1 MACQAQAPASEHP
14 SVRMSWIDIRASPE
28 DLQSSR
34 HQHGSDRTP
43 EIRNERKKTE
53 MSVRVMI
60 RTKSG
65 IRRNGEMKWGE
76 LTVEWGRRL
85 EVMRRLAG
93 RDCWRSKMWKK
104 PAIQPPM
111 CLSICFSRFWSC
123 TIPVIISSSCF
134 SPFASLSTSSVV
146 NEQQQEPGLRSPL
159 PHSSLSLSLSLSLC
173 VWCVWVNEKMT
184 TLLKRLPL
192 CWAFKWCCGG

>member
-1 MACQAQAPASEHP
+1 MIFG
-14 SVRMSWIDIRASPE
+14 RR
-28 DLQSSR
+28 R
-34 HQHGSDRTP
+34 RTCSLLGINTGQIEP
-43 EIRNERKKTE
+43 LKSGTRGKKTE

-146 NEQQQEPGLRSPL
+146 NE
-159 PHSSLSLSLSLSLC
+159 
-173 VWCVWVNEKMT
+173 
-184 TLLKRLPL
+184 
-192 CWAFKWCCGG
+192 